1 MRGLSGKSQIEKLHV
16 RFIVVLKQR
25 RLFVVLLLERM
36 LINLILNNDRKVMPG
51 SCQVQPKMGFS
62 WYKNDRDALFWE

>member
-1 MRGLSGKSQIEKLHV
+1 MHGLSGKSQIEKLHV

-51 SCQVQPKMGFS
+51 SCQVQPKMGFN
-62 WYKNDRDALFWE
+62 WYANDREKKFRK